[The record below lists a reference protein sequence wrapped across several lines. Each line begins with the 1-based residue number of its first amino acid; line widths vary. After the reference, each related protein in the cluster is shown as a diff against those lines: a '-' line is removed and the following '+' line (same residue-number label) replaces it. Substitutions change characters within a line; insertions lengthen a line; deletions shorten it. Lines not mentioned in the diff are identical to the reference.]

1 MILWLASYP
10 KSGNTWI
17 RMFLRS
23 YFLSSDQK
31 FSLNEKG
38 NLDFEVS
45 NFPLS
50 NHLKDANIDYS
61 DFKNIA
67 RNWIALQDVINL
79 NGKLNFLKTH
89 NGNFNL
95 GNYPFTN
102 TDNTIGGIYIVRDP
116 RDVVLSN
123 ANHFG
128 IDNEESTNMLI
139 NIKTYEIE
147 YFDESLK
154 EKYRKSLMGS
164 WSMNYLSW
172 KHYKGRKIHLM
183 KYENLV
189 ENPKKNFLK
198 MLEYINSIVS
208 INIDQDKI
216 AKAVKETNFNNLQN
230 LEEKEGFTEVG
241 MVKFFRK
248 GTVGEWKEKLDPKLV
263 KKIEDHFRKEMME
276 LNYL

>member
-50 NHLKDANIDYS
+50 NHLKDANIDHS

-139 NIKTYEIE
+139 NIETYEIE

-241 MVKFFRK
+241 MGKFFRK

>member
-1 MILWLASYP
+1 MIFWLASYP

-23 YFLSSDQK
+23 YFLSSNQK

-38 NLDFEVS
+38 MHDFEVS
-45 NFPLS
+45 NFPTSEL
-50 NHLKDANIDYS
+50 LKNANIDYS
-61 DFKNIA
+61 NFHNIA
-67 RNWIALQDVINL
+67 KNWVTLQDIINL

-116 RDVVLSN
+116 RDVVLSY

-128 IDNEESTNMLI
+128 LDNSESTNMLMDKE
-139 NIKTYEIE
+139 NCER
-147 YFDESLK
+147 YFDEKLK
-154 EKYRKSLMGS
+154 EKYLRSLMGS

-172 KHYKGRKIHLM
+172 RHYRGRKIHLM
-183 KYENLV
+183 KYEDLV
-189 ENPKKNFLK
+189 ENPKKNFIK
-198 MLEYINSIVS
+198 MLEYINSVIS
-208 INIDQDKI
+208 INIDQNRI
-216 AKAVKETNFNNLQN
+216 SKAVEETAFHKLQN
-230 LEEKEGFTEVG
+230 LEDREGFIEAG
-241 MVKFFRK
+241 KGKFFRRGK
-248 GTVGEWKEKLDPKLV
+248 VGEWKEKLDPKLT

-276 LNYL
+276 LDYL

>member
-1 MILWLASYP
+1 MIFWLASYP

-23 YFLSSDQK
+23 YFLSSNQK

-38 NLDFEVS
+38 MHDFEVL
-45 NFPLS
+45 NFPTPEL
-50 NHLKDANIDYS
+50 LKNAKIDYS
-61 DFKNIA
+61 NFHNIA
-67 RNWIALQDVINL
+67 KNWVTLQDIINL

-116 RDVVLSN
+116 RDVVLSY

-128 IDNEESTNMLI
+128 LDNSESTNMLI
-139 NIKTYEIE
+139 DKENCEQ
-147 YFDESLK
+147 YFDEKLK
-154 EKYRKSLMGS
+154 EKYLRSLMGS

-172 KHYKGRKIHLM
+172 RHYRGRKIHLM
-183 KYENLV
+183 KYEDLV
-189 ENPKKNFLK
+189 ENPKKKFIK
-198 MLEYINSIVS
+198 MLEYINSIIS
-208 INIDQDKI
+208 INIDQNRI
-216 AKAVKETNFNNLQN
+216 SKAVAETTFQKLQN
-230 LEEKEGFTEVG
+230 LEDKEGFIEVG
-241 MVKFFRK
+241 KGKFFRK
-248 GTVGEWKEKLDPKLV
+248 GKVGEWKEKLDPKLT

-276 LNYL
+276 LDYL

>member
-1 MILWLASYP
+1 MIFWLASYP

-23 YFLSSDQK
+23 YFLSSNQK

-38 NLDFEVS
+38 MHDFEVL
-45 NFPLS
+45 NFPTPEL
-50 NHLKDANIDYS
+50 LKNANIDYS
-61 DFKNIA
+61 NFHNIA
-67 RNWIALQDVINL
+67 KNWVTLQDIINL

-116 RDVVLSN
+116 RDVVLSY

-128 IDNEESTNMLI
+128 LDNSESTNMLMD
-139 NIKTYEIE
+139 KESCE
-147 YFDESLK
+147 QYFDKKLN
-154 EKYRKSLMGS
+154 EKYLRSLMGS

-172 KHYKGRKIHLM
+172 RHYKGRKIHLM
-183 KYENLV
+183 KYEDLV
-189 ENPKKNFLK
+189 ENPKKNFFK
-198 MLEYINSIVS
+198 MLEYINSIIS
-208 INIDQDKI
+208 INIDQNKI
-216 AKAVKETNFNNLQN
+216 SKSVEETAFDRLQN
-230 LEEKEGFTEVG
+230 LEESEGFIEVG
-241 MVKFFRK
+241 KGKFFRK
-248 GTVGEWKEKLDPKLV
+248 GKVGEWKEKLDPKLI

-276 LNYL
+276 LDYL

>member
-1 MILWLASYP
+1 MIFWLASYP

-38 NLDFEVS
+38 NLNFEVS
-45 NFPLS
+45 NFPTPELLK
-50 NHLKDANIDYS
+50 NAKIDHL

-67 RNWIALQDVINL
+67 KNWITLQDIINL

-89 NGNFNL
+89 NGNYNL

-102 TDNTIGGIYIVRDP
+102 SDNTIGGIYIVRDP
-116 RDVVLSN
+116 RDVVLSY
-123 ANHFG
+123 ANHIG
-128 IDNEESTNMLI
+128 VNNEESTSIL
-139 NIKTYEIE
+139 TGVEAFEEE
-147 YFDESLK
+147 YFDESAK
-154 EKYRKSLMGS
+154 VKYRKTLMGS

-172 KHYKGRKIHLM
+172 KRYKGRKIHLM

-189 ENPKKNFLK
+189 ENPKKNFFK
-198 MLEYINSIVS
+198 MLEYINSIVQ

-216 AKAVKETNFNNLQN
+216 TKAVEQTAFNNLQN
-230 LEEKEGFTEVG
+230 LEEKEGFTEAG
-241 MVKFFRK
+241 MGKFFRK
-248 GTVGEWKEKLDPKLV
+248 GKVGEWKEKLDLKLV
-263 KKIEDHFRKEMME
+263 EKIENNFRKEMKE

>member
-1 MILWLASYP
+1 MIFWLASYP

-23 YFLSSDQK
+23 YFLSSTQK

-38 NLDFEVS
+38 NLDFEVT
-45 NFPLS
+45 NFPTL
-50 NHLKDANIDYS
+50 NQLKDSNIDYS
-61 DFKNIA
+61 NFKNIA
-67 RNWIALQDVINL
+67 KNWVALQDIINL

-102 TDNTIGGIYIVRDP
+102 TSNTIGGIYIVRDP

-128 IDNEESTNMLI
+128 IDNDESANMLI
-139 NIKTYEIE
+139 NIKTYEQE
-147 YFDESLK
+147 YFDESSK
-154 EKYRKSLMGS
+154 EKYCKSLMGS

-183 KYENLV
+183 KYEDLID
-189 ENPKKNFLK
+189 NPKKNFIK
-198 MLEYINSIVS
+198 MLEYVNSIVS
-208 INIDQDKI
+208 IDIDQNRI
-216 AKAVKETNFNNLQN
+216 SKAVEETAFNKLQN
-230 LEEKEGFTEVG
+230 LEAKEGFTEVG
-241 MVKFFRK
+241 MGKFFRK
-248 GTVGEWKEKLDPKLV
+248 GKVGEWKEKLDPKLT
-263 KKIEDHFRKEMME
+263 KKIEDNFRKEMME
-276 LNYL
+276 LNYI

>member
-1 MILWLASYP
+1 MIFWLASYP

-23 YFLSSDQK
+23 YFLSSNQK

-38 NLDFEVS
+38 MLDFEVS
-45 NFPLS
+45 NFPTSEL
-50 NHLKDANIDYS
+50 LKNANIDYS
-61 DFKNIA
+61 NFHNIA
-67 RNWIALQDVINL
+67 KNWVTLQDIINL

-116 RDVVLSN
+116 RDVVLSY

-128 IDNEESTNMLI
+128 VNNDVSTDMLI
-139 NIKTYEIE
+139 DEENGEQ
-147 YFDESLK
+147 YFDEKLK
-154 EKYRKSLMGS
+154 EKYFRSLMGS

-172 KHYKGRKIHLM
+172 RHYKGRKIHLM
-183 KYENLV
+183 RYEDLV
-189 ENPKKNFLK
+189 KNPKKNFIK
-198 MLEYINSIVS
+198 MLEYINSIIS
-208 INIDQDKI
+208 INIDQNRI
-216 AKAVKETNFNNLQN
+216 SKAVEETAFHKLQK
-230 LEEKEGFTEVG
+230 LENREGFIEVG
-241 MVKFFRK
+241 KGKFFRK
-248 GTVGEWKEKLDPKLV
+248 GKVGEWKENLDPKLT